1 MTILSLSRRNRVYS
15 QLLSPHAMLL
25 SLIFRNT
32 VPTTKEGKNMVDR
45 FERAGLC
52 MVLALLGLFLVGFG
66 LGFPVQLSGQTT
78 ISTGS
83 IVGTVMDPSGAVVP
97 GAAVTIT
104 NTATGQ
110 TTRVSTTSAGAY
122 ASGALL
128 PGTYNVS
135 VTAQGFTTT
144 VVPTLVQVGVT
155 SSANVTL
162 QVGQTSTTV
171 EVEAT
176 PVQVNTVQPTV
187 QGVVTREQ
195 IQNLPVNGRNFLNLA
210 AVAEPGVQIQDAGNF
225 DPTKNGF
232 SSVSFGSRFGRTA
245 RVELDGVDIS
255 DENVGTVTQ
264 NIPTSAIQEFQVEQ
278 STLDPSTELTSSG
291 AVNVTTRSGTNAYHG
306 EGFFGGRWHNAD
318 AKFTPGQDLFFRRAQ
333 WGINTGGPI
342 IKNKLFVF
350 LDWERNRQDLMNP
363 VVLPAPFNALS
374 GGYNAPFRE
383 QLLLGRLD
391 WHIKSNWSTFFRAS
405 YNNNRNVSAYA
416 TNPNSYS
423 PFANVNNTPVYA
435 AGTDLTTGKWTHS
448 IRFGYT
454 HFANAIADAVG
465 GTDIP
470 NPAPSVELAF
480 GPPFYYGSN
489 FASGPNLLAPQATGQ
504 HNTQIKYDGSF
515 AFGRHILTYGVG
527 FNRLVGGGFASF
539 FGLGPEIYVP
549 SVDESLQAEA
559 DTGPFPGGRTNPLNY
574 PAQLV
579 IMGNGQGFFTEKP
592 ALGYP
597 AGGQFDNRVEWYI
610 SDQWK
615 MKPNLM
621 VTLALRYVRDT
632 GRSDSDL
639 APIDAIDQ
647 WRPGLGARIN
657 QPNYNFGPTVGF
669 AWDPWG
675 KGNTVIRVGG
685 GMYYE
690 NNLWN
695 NILFDRPAR
704 LQQGLFFGATAAC
717 PTGHVTLP
725 DGSQIDTS
733 NLCDQPIG
741 SVADQL
747 AAVQRQYQQ
756 ATIAAGAQA
765 NGSYV
770 GNTLAEGF
778 DSTGNN
784 LFSPDYQTP
793 YSIQLN
799 AGIQHRL
806 SKHTVVSADYVR
818 NVGLHYLLYYDVNH
832 VGDARYL
839 NTAAAMAA
847 IDATNAG
854 FSCPTGTGGIDCA
867 INAGATIGDYAN
879 NGLDSANAY
888 LAGIPASL
896 YGLTPDTGAAFPGIN
911 PNMGQN
917 QMLFPI
923 GRSVY
928 NGLLVSL
935 RETTDNP
942 VPGVHHMF
950 LKVNYALS
958 RLVTMVQDQDFS
970 NPATDFNNINYYIGP
985 DALDRRH
992 QFSVDGVFDMPAGF
1006 QIGFTSVLSS
1016 PLPDTP
1022 TLPASQGAADIFQS
1036 DITGDGTL
1044 ADVLPGANIGSL
1056 SRDLNSVSAINA
1068 AIDAYNSSQGGKPT
1082 PAGNALINAGLFTL
1096 QQLQALGGVAPTL
1109 SPAPNNQVLNDS
1121 FINTDVRLSWSYKI
1135 AERITIQP
1143 SVSVFNLFN
1152 VANYNTLGGVLD
1164 GSAGSF
1170 NGTSQALRTNLI
1182 RLGSGLYSYGAPRMF
1197 EWGLRLTF

>member
-1 MTILSLSRRNRVYS
+1 MTFLSCFHKARVYAR
-15 QLLSPHAMLL
+15 LLSPPAMPLA
-25 SLIFRNT
+25 LIFRNMI
-32 VPTTKEGKNMVDR
+32 PTTKGVKNMVDR
-45 FERAGLC
+45 FERA
-52 MVLALLGLFLVGFG
+52 VPRFTLALLILIIVG
-66 LGFPVQLSGQTT
+66 LGLSLPVELSGQTT

-83 IVGTVMDPSGAVVP
+83 IVGTITDPSGAVVP
-97 GAAVTIT
+97 NAAVTIT
-104 NTATGQ
+104 STDTGQ
-110 TTRVSTTSAGAY
+110 ITRVKSTSAGTY

-128 PGTYNVS
+128 PGAYNVS
-135 VTAQGFTTT
+135 VTAQGFKT
-144 VVPTLVQVGVT
+144 TLVRIVAQVGVT
-155 SSANVTL
+155 SSANVRL
-162 QVGQTSTTV
+162 EVGQTSTIIA
-171 EVEAT
+171 VEAT
-176 PVQVNTVQPTV
+176 PIQINTVQPTV
-187 QGVVTREQ
+187 QGVITREEV
-195 IQNLPVNGRNFLNLA
+195 QNLPFNGRNFLNLA
-210 AVAEPGVQIQDAGNF
+210 AVAEPGVQVQDAGNF

-264 NIPTSAIQEFQVEQ
+264 NIPPSAIQEFQVEQ

-318 AKFTPGQDLFFRRAQ
+318 AKFTPGQDLFFRRDQ
-333 WGINTGGPI
+333 WGVNTGGPI
-342 IKNKLFVF
+342 IKDKLFVF

-363 VVLPAPFNALS
+363 VVLPSPFNALS

-391 WHIKSNWSTFFRAS
+391 WHIRSNWSTFFRIS
-405 YNNNRNVSAYA
+405 YNQNRNVSAYA

-423 PFANVNNTPVYA
+423 PFANVNNTPVYV

-454 HFANAIADAVG
+454 HLNNAIADAVG
-465 GTDIP
+465 GTNIP

-504 HNTQIKYDGSF
+504 RDTQIKYDGSF

-527 FNRLVGGGFASF
+527 FNRLIGGGFAKF
-539 FGLGPEIYVP
+539 FGLAPEIYIP
-549 SVDESLQAEA
+549 SVDSSLQAQA
-559 DTGPFPGGRTNPLNY
+559 DTGPFPGGRSNPLNY
-574 PAQLV
+574 PVQFAL
-579 IMGNGQGFFTEKP
+579 MGNGQGFFTETP
-592 ALGYP
+592 AVGYP
-597 AGGQFDNRVEWYI
+597 AGGQHDNRVEWYI

-621 VTLALRYVRDT
+621 VTLAIRYVRDT

-639 APIDAIDQ
+639 APIDVINE
-647 WRPGLGARIN
+647 WRPGLGDRVN
-657 QPNYNFGPTVGF
+657 QPNYNFGPTIGF

-695 NILFDRPAR
+695 NILFDRPGR
-704 LQQGLFFGATAAC
+704 LQEGLFFGAQAAC
-717 PTGHVTLP
+717 PTGYVTLP

-741 SVADQL
+741 TVADQL
-747 AAVQRQYQQ
+747 AAVQTQYQQ
-756 ATIAAGAQA
+756 ATIAAGPQA
-765 NGSYV
+765 NGSYI
-770 GNTLAEGF
+770 GNTLASGL

-784 LFSPDYQTP
+784 LFGPDYRTP
-793 YSIQLN
+793 YSVQLN
-799 AGIQHRL
+799 AGFQHGFG
-806 SKHTVVSADYVR
+806 KNTVVSADYVR

-839 NTAAAMAA
+839 DKAAAMAA
-847 IDATNAG
+847 IDGTN
-854 FSCPTGTGGIDCA
+854 TGLGCAPGTVGIDCA
-867 INAGATIGDYAN
+867 IVAGATIGDYAN
-879 NGLDSANAY
+879 NGLDSGVQF
-888 LAGIPASL
+888 AGG
-896 YGLTPDTGAAFPGIN
+896 YPDCGCAFPGIN
-911 PNMGQN
+911 PSLGQN
-917 QMLFPI
+917 QMLFPV

-935 RETTDNP
+935 RETADNP
-942 VPGVHHMF
+942 VPGVRHLF
-950 LKVNYALS
+950 LKVNYAFS
-958 RLVTMVQDQDFS
+958 RFVTMVQDQDFS
-970 NPATDFNNINYYIGP
+970 NPAWDYNNINHYIGP

-992 QFSVDGVFDMPAGF
+992 QFSINGVFEMPAGF
-1006 QIGFTSVLSS
+1006 QVGFTSVLNS
-1016 PLPDTP
+1016 PLPSDP
-1022 TLPASQGAADIFQS
+1022 TLPSSQGAADILQS
-1036 DITGDGTL
+1036 DVTGDGTVG
-1044 ADVLPGANIGSL
+1044 DILPGANVGSL
-1056 SRDLNSVSAINA
+1056 SRDLNGVSAINA
-1068 AIDAYNSSQGGKPT
+1068 AISAYNSSQGGQPT
-1082 PAGNALINAGLFTL
+1082 PAGKALISANLFTQ

-1121 FINTDVRLSWSYKI
+1121 FINTDVRLSWSYKV
-1135 AERITIQP
+1135 AERLTIQP

-1152 VANYNTLGGVLD
+1152 VANYNTLGGALD

-1170 NGTSQALRTNLI
+1170 NGTSPALRTNLI